1 MNIAPN
7 ITTPTPTHTPTLL
20 PPNLLLSTPSVA
32 SPLQTSSPASP
43 LTASPPASP
52 LESPSPLPKFSS
64 RSSIDIENGKRIDGL
79 DEHGFIYITVKGNAE
94 SRGFAQGF
102 LLADR
107 IVKFIRT
114 YAFFLWT
121 EYGRD
126 ITFFTKMIKDLF
138 GPIVLEQYNEYYLEM
153 KGIAHGVLD
162 KMSKLKTK
170 QEQDKYFTE
179 GAVEGNK
186 IVLPDDS
193 HLDYSNLAYNNPSQE
208 EKGKY
213 TKEGKILINIDFDI
227 IFLLN
232 CVVSVDYVYAKLTDI
247 FNSNKSLKS
256 SSIYKEYFRSLQPV
270 VAAST
275 ESSGKSS
282 NLFSLFGRKKP
293 AASVEGGADRCSAF
307 MAVGDK
313 YVAGGGIICAHIT
326 FDNFVMGQFDN
337 IILFM
342 DTSVASTTEK
352 PSYNILMQTFPGSIF
367 SSTDFFVTSAKM
379 MVTETT
385 IGGFNAFE
393 LHAPSCVR
401 CRKAM
406 QYSGTLDEYVKNL
419 RENNSGDYANTWY
432 VGHTL
437 SKDSKGNQ
445 RPEIMRIELG
455 LKYVHVEKKT
465 NGYFIGFNA
474 CYDPRIRNLECKNDG
489 FFDIRR
495 HSGARRVT
503 LDMKIKEY
511 TEGIKRISATEAQ
524 LIISSHWDIYL
535 EKDNP
540 CSRTICSH
548 YDLDKREYIS
558 QESRPKPYQPRGSVD
573 GKICSSD
580 LCNKMQFLARWGNAC
595 GIDFK
600 KDDFCTLHKQWE
612 YQRAYLEDR
621 LRKPWVVCTEVNIK
635 NPNAV
640 MSTAIKVYDFS
651 NGSASAKG
659 SVNTSATISKPLSPA
674 LAPLPAVP
682 ALAPL
687 PAVPALPAPLSP
699 VPTLPALPP
708 PVPAVAPLPALP
720 APAPAISLPLPSSSK
735 NTLMSTPSLTLYN
748 KNSELINSTP
758 YDDDLFD
765 GVVGGSHKLSQEFDN
780 NKELKEFNKMFN
792 KQNRKSYK
800 SKNSNTRRNK
810 KNDK

>member
-32 SPLQTSSPASP
+32 SPLQTSSPLTASP

-64 RSSIDIENGKRIDGL
+64 HSSIDIENGKRIDGL

-153 KGIAHGVLD
+153 TGIARGVLD
-162 KMSKLKTK
+162 KISKLPTK
-170 QEQDKYFTE
+170 QDKDKYFTE

-621 LRKPWVVCTEVNIK
+621 LRKPWVVCTEVNITK
-635 NPNAV
+635 QHTH

-659 SVNTSATISKPLSPA
+659 SVNTSATISKPLSPITSPITSPVTSPVV
-674 LAPLPAVP
+674 APLP
-682 ALAPL
+682 
-687 PAVPALPAPLSP
+687 S
-699 VPTLPALPP
+699 
-708 PVPAVAPLPALP
+708 PAVAPLPSPAVASLP
-720 APAPAISLPLPSSSK
+720 APVISSPLPPPILPSLSSPK
-735 NTLMSTPSLTLYN
+735 LTLMSNPTTTHKLVKQHEPIN
-748 KNSELINSTP
+748 NNSIS

-780 NKELKEFNKMFN
+780 NKELKEFNKMFK

>member
-1 MNIAPN
+1 MNTAPN
-7 ITTPTPTHTPTLL
+7 ITTPTTPTTPTLL

-52 LESPSPLPKFSS
+52 LESPKFSS
-64 RSSIDIENGKRIDGL
+64 HSSIDIENGKRIDGL
-79 DEHGFIYITVKGNAE
+79 NEHGFIYITVKGNAE
-94 SRGFAQGF
+94 SRGYAQGF

-153 KGIAHGVLD
+153 TGIARGVLD
-162 KMSKLKTK
+162 KISKLPTK
-170 QEQDKYFTE
+170 QDKDKYFTE

-208 EKGKY
+208 EKEKY

-256 SSIYKEYFRSLQPV
+256 SSVYKEYFRSLQPV
-270 VAAST
+270 AAST
-275 ESSGKSS
+275 ESSGKSR
-282 NLFSLFGRKKP
+282 NLFSLFSRKKP

-342 DTSVASTTEK
+342 DTSNTHTPEK

-367 SSTDFFVTSAKM
+367 SSTDFFVTSANM

-535 EKDNP
+535 EKENP

-621 LRKPWVVCTEVNIK
+621 LRKPWVVCTEVNITK
-635 NPNAV
+635 QHTH

-651 NGSASAKG
+651 TGSASAKG
-659 SVNTSATISKPLSPA
+659 SVNTSATISKPLSPVTSPVV
-674 LAPLPAVP
+674 APLPSPAVAPLPTVP

-687 PAVPALPAPLSP
+687 PAVPAISSP
-699 VPTLPALPP
+699 LPP
-708 PVPAVAPLPALP
+708 P
-720 APAPAISLPLPSSSK
+720 ILPSLSSPK
-735 NTLMSTPSLTLYN
+735 PTIMSNPTNTHKLVKQHEPIN
-748 KNSELINSTP
+748 NNSIS

>member
-1 MNIAPN
+1 M
-7 ITTPTPTHTPTLL
+7 T
-20 PPNLLLSTPSVA
+20 
-32 SPLQTSSPASP
+32 
-43 LTASPPASP
+43 
-52 LESPSPLPKFSS
+52 
-64 RSSIDIENGKRIDGL
+64 
-79 DEHGFIYITVKGNAE
+79 
-94 SRGFAQGF
+94 
-102 LLADR
+102 
-107 IVKFIRT
+107 
-114 YAFFLWT
+114 
-121 EYGRD
+121 
-126 ITFFTKMIKDLF
+126 
-138 GPIVLEQYNEYYLEM
+138 
-153 KGIAHGVLD
+153 GIARGVLD

-170 QEQDKYFTE
+170 QDKDKYFTE
-179 GAVEGNK
+179 GAIEGNK
-186 IVLPDDS
+186 IVLPADS

-208 EKGKY
+208 EKEKY
-213 TKEGKILINIDFDI
+213 TKEGKILINMNFDI

-256 SSIYKEYFRSLQPV
+256 SSIYKEYFRSLQP

-437 SKDSKGNQ
+437 SKDSKGKE

-455 LKYVHVEKKT
+455 LRYVHVEKKT

-474 CYDPRIRNLECKNDG
+474 CYDPRIRNLEWKNDG

-535 EKDNP
+535 EKDNNP

-548 YDLDKREYIS
+548 YELDKREYIS

-595 GIDFK
+595 GTDFK
-600 KDDFCTLHKQWE
+600 KDDFCNLHAQWE

-635 NPNAV
+635 KPDAV

-651 NGSASAKG
+651 TGSAIGSTSAKG
-659 SVNTSATISKPLSPA
+659 SVSTNATISKPLSPVTSPV
-674 LAPLPAVP
+674 LPAPVTATLPAVP
-682 ALAPL
+682 ALAP
-687 PAVPALPAPLSP
+687 AISS
-699 VPTLPALPP
+699 
-708 PVPAVAPLPALP
+708 PLPAL
-720 APAPAISLPLPSSSK
+720 APLPTVPAISSPLPPPILPSLSSPK
-735 NTLMSTPSLTLYN
+735 PTIMSTPTPTPTPTPMIV
-748 KNSELINSTP
+748 KQHELINNNISSID
-758 YDDDLFD
+758 DDDLFA

-780 NKELKEFNKMFN
+780 NKELKEFIKMFK

>member
-1 MNIAPN
+1 MNTASN
-7 ITTPTPTHTPTLL
+7 LTTPTPTPTPTLL

-32 SPLQTSSPASP
+32 SPLQTSS
-43 LTASPPASP
+43 PASP

-79 DEHGFIYITVKGNAE
+79 DEHGFIYITVKGDAE

-138 GPIVLEQYNEYYLEM
+138 GPIVLEQYNECYLEM

-162 KMSKLKTK
+162 KISKLKTK
-170 QEQDKYFTE
+170 QGKDEYFTE

-186 IVLPDDS
+186 IVLPADS

-208 EKGKY
+208 EKEKY

-232 CVVSVDYVYAKLTDI
+232 CVVSVDYVYSKLTDI

-270 VAAST
+270 AAST
-275 ESSGKSS
+275 ESSGKSR
-282 NLFSLFGRKKP
+282 NFFSLFGRKKP

-342 DTSVASTTEK
+342 DTSVPSTTEK

-367 SSTDFFVTSAKM
+367 SSTDFFVTSANM

-437 SKDSKGNQ
+437 SKDSNGKQ

-455 LKYVHVEKKT
+455 LRYVHVEKKT

-511 TEGIKRISATEAQ
+511 TQGEKRISATEAQ

-535 EKDNP
+535 EKDNNP

-548 YDLDKREYIS
+548 YELDKREYIS

-595 GIDFK
+595 GTDFK
-600 KDDFCTLHKQWE
+600 KDDFCNLHAQWE

-651 NGSASAKG
+651 TGSAIGSTSAKG
-659 SVNTSATISKPLSPA
+659 SVSTNATISKPLSPVTYS
-674 LAPLPAVP
+674 LPAPVTATLPAVP
-682 ALAPL
+682 ALAP
-687 PAVPALPAPLSP
+687 
-699 VPTLPALPP
+699 
-708 PVPAVAPLPALP
+708 
-720 APAPAISLPLPSSSK
+720 AISSPLPSPSILPSLSSPK
-735 NTLMSTPSLTLYN
+735 PTIMSTPTPTSVPRHTPTPTTALTLDN
-748 KNSELINSTP
+748 KNPELINNNSIS
-758 YDDDLFD
+758 YDDELFA
-765 GVVGGSHKLSQEFDN
+765 VGGGSNKLSQEFDN
-780 NKELKEFNKMFN
+780 NKELKEFIKMFK

>member
-32 SPLQTSSPASP
+32 SPLQTSSPLTASP

-64 RSSIDIENGKRIDGL
+64 HSSIDIENGKRIDGL

-153 KGIAHGVLD
+153 TGIARGVLD
-162 KMSKLKTK
+162 KISKLPTK
-170 QEQDKYFTE
+170 QDKDKYFTE

-595 GIDFK
+595 GTDFK
-600 KDDFCTLHKQWE
+600 KDDFCNLHAQWE

-621 LRKPWVVCTEVNIK
+621 LRKPWVVCTEVNITK
-635 NPNAV
+635 QHTH

-659 SVNTSATISKPLSPA
+659 SVNTSATISKPLSPITSPITSPVTSPVV
-674 LAPLPAVP
+674 APLP
-682 ALAPL
+682 
-687 PAVPALPAPLSP
+687 S
-699 VPTLPALPP
+699 
-708 PVPAVAPLPALP
+708 PAVAPLPSPAVASLP
-720 APAPAISLPLPSSSK
+720 APVISSPLPPPILPSLSSPK
-735 NTLMSTPSLTLYN
+735 LTLMSNPTTTHKLVKQHEPIN
-748 KNSELINSTP
+748 NNSIS

>member
-1 MNIAPN
+1 
-7 ITTPTPTHTPTLL
+7 
-20 PPNLLLSTPSVA
+20 
-32 SPLQTSSPASP
+32 
-43 LTASPPASP
+43 
-52 LESPSPLPKFSS
+52 LPKFSS

-79 DEHGFIYITVKGNAE
+79 DEHGFIYITVKGDAE

-138 GPIVLEQYNEYYLEM
+138 GPIVLEQYNECYLEM
-153 KGIAHGVLD
+153 KGIARGVLD
-162 KMSKLKTK
+162 KISKLKTK
-170 QEQDKYFTE
+170 QGKDEYFTE

-186 IVLPDDS
+186 IVLPADS

-208 EKGKY
+208 EKDKY

-232 CVVSVDYVYAKLTDI
+232 CVVSVDYVYYKLTDI
-247 FNSNKSLKS
+247 FSSNKSLKS

-270 VAAST
+270 AAST
-275 ESSGKSS
+275 ESSGKSR
-282 NLFSLFGRKKP
+282 NFFSLFSRKKP

-342 DTSVASTTEK
+342 DTSVAGTTEK

-367 SSTDFFVTSAKM
+367 SSTDFFVTSANM

-437 SKDSKGNQ
+437 SKDSNGKQ

-455 LKYVHVEKKT
+455 LRYVHVEKKT

-511 TEGIKRISATEAQ
+511 TQGEKRISATEAQ

-535 EKDNP
+535 EKDNNP

-548 YDLDKREYIS
+548 YELDKREYIS

-595 GIDFK
+595 GTDFK
-600 KDDFCTLHKQWE
+600 KDDFCNLHAQWE

-651 NGSASAKG
+651 TGSAIGSTSAKD
-659 SVNTSATISKPLSPA
+659 SVSTNATISKPLSP
-674 LAPLPAVP
+674 VT
-682 ALAPL
+682 
-687 PAVPALPAPLSP
+687 SP
-699 VPTLPALPP
+699 VTATLPTKSSPLPP
-708 PVPAVAPLPALP
+708 PS
-720 APAPAISLPLPSSSK
+720 ILPSLSSPK
-735 NTLMSTPSLTLYN
+735 PTTMSTPTPVPRPTPRPTPTPTPTPTTLTLDN
-748 KNSELINSTP
+748 KNPQPINNNSVS
-758 YDDDLFD
+758 YDDDLFAEI
-765 GVVGGSHKLSQEFDN
+765 GGSHKLSQEFDN
-780 NKELKEFNKMFN
+780 NKELKEFNKMFK

>member
-32 SPLQTSSPASP
+32 SPLQTSSPLTASP

-64 RSSIDIENGKRIDGL
+64 HSSIDIENGKRIDGL

-153 KGIAHGVLD
+153 TGIARGVLD
-162 KMSKLKTK
+162 KISKLPTK
-170 QEQDKYFTE
+170 QDKDKYFTE
-179 GAVEGNK
+179 GAIEGNK
-186 IVLPDDS
+186 IVLPTDS

-208 EKGKY
+208 EKEKY
-213 TKEGKILINIDFDI
+213 TPEGKILINMNFDI

-256 SSIYKEYFRSLQPV
+256 SSVYKEYFRSLQPV
-270 VAAST
+270 AAST
-275 ESSGKSS
+275 ESSGKSR
-282 NLFSLFGRKKP
+282 NLFSLFSRKKP

-548 YDLDKREYIS
+548 YELDKRKYIS

-595 GIDFK
+595 GTDFK
-600 KDDFCTLHKQWE
+600 KDDFCNLHAQWE

-621 LRKPWVVCTEVNIK
+621 LRKPWVVCTEVNITK
-635 NPNAV
+635 QHTH

-659 SVNTSATISKPLSPA
+659 SVNTSATISKPLSPITSPITSPVTSPVV
-674 LAPLPAVP
+674 APLP
-682 ALAPL
+682 
-687 PAVPALPAPLSP
+687 S
-699 VPTLPALPP
+699 
-708 PVPAVAPLPALP
+708 PAVAPLPSPAVASLP
-720 APAPAISLPLPSSSK
+720 APVISSPLPPPILPSLSSPK
-735 NTLMSTPSLTLYN
+735 LTLMSNPTTTHKLVKQHEPIN
-748 KNSELINSTP
+748 NNSIS

>member
-1 MNIAPN
+1 
-7 ITTPTPTHTPTLL
+7 
-20 PPNLLLSTPSVA
+20 
-32 SPLQTSSPASP
+32 
-43 LTASPPASP
+43 
-52 LESPSPLPKFSS
+52 
-64 RSSIDIENGKRIDGL
+64 
-79 DEHGFIYITVKGNAE
+79 
-94 SRGFAQGF
+94 
-102 LLADR
+102 
-107 IVKFIRT
+107 
-114 YAFFLWT
+114 
-121 EYGRD
+121 
-126 ITFFTKMIKDLF
+126 MIKDLF

-162 KMSKLKTK
+162 KISKLKTK

-179 GAVEGNK
+179 GAIEGNK
-186 IVLPDDS
+186 IVLPADS

-208 EKGKY
+208 EKEKY
-213 TKEGKILINIDFDI
+213 TKEGKILINMNFDI

-256 SSIYKEYFRSLQPV
+256 SSIYKEYIRSLQP

-282 NLFSLFGRKKP
+282 NFFSLFGRKKP

-342 DTSVASTTEK
+342 DTSTESKTEK

-379 MVTETT
+379 MGTETT

-437 SKDSKGNQ
+437 SKDSKGSQ

-455 LKYVHVEKKT
+455 LRYVHVEKKT

-535 EKDNP
+535 EKENP

-548 YDLDKREYIS
+548 YELDKREYIS

-640 MSTAIKVYDFS
+640 MSRAIKEYDFATGS
-651 NGSASAKG
+651 AIGSASDKG
-659 SVNTSATISKPLSPA
+659 SVSTSATISKPLSPIISPS
-674 LAPLPAVP
+674 LAPLPSPLPAVP
-682 ALAPL
+682 AVAP
-687 PAVPALPAPLSP
+687 AISSPL
-699 VPTLPALPP
+699 
-708 PVPAVAPLPALP
+708 PAVAPLPA
-720 APAPAISLPLPSSSK
+720 PAISSPLPPPILPSLSSPK
-735 NTLMSTPSLTLYN
+735 LTLMSNPTNTHNLV
-748 KNSELINSTP
+748 KQHELINNNSIS
-758 YDDDLFD
+758 YDDDLFA
-765 GVVGGSHKLSQEFDN
+765 GIGGSHKLSQEFDN
-780 NKELKEFNKMFN
+780 NKELKEFNKMFK

>member
-1 MNIAPN
+1 MSTSSNL
-7 ITTPTPTHTPTLL
+7 TTPTPT
-20 PPNLLLSTPSVA
+20 PNSLLSKSPVATSVA
-32 SPLQTSSPASP
+32 SPLQTPSPASP
-43 LTASPPASP
+43 F
-52 LESPSPLPKFSS
+52 ESPSSLTKLSS
-64 RSSIDIENGKRIDGL
+64 RSSIEIENGKRIDGL
-79 DEHGFIYITVKGNAE
+79 DEHGFIYISVKGNAK

-153 KGIAHGVLD
+153 EGIALGVVD
-162 KMSKLKTK
+162 KMSKLKSK
-170 QEQDKYFTE
+170 EEKDKYFTE

-186 IVLPDDS
+186 IVLPADS

-208 EKGKY
+208 EREKY
-213 TKEGKILINIDFDI
+213 TNEGKILIDMNFDI

-232 CVVSVDYVYAKLTDI
+232 CVVSVDYVYAKLVDI
-247 FNSNKSLKS
+247 FNSNKPLRS

-270 VAAST
+270 AAST

-282 NLFSLFGRKKP
+282 NFFSFSLFNRKNP
-293 AASVEGGADRCSAF
+293 AASVEVGADRCSAF
-307 MAVGDK
+307 MAVGDN

-342 DTSVASTTEK
+342 DTSNEHERGKK

-367 SSTDFFVTSAKM
+367 SSTDFFVTSANIM
-379 MVTETT
+379 GTETT

-406 QYSGTLDEYVKNL
+406 QYSGTLDDYVKNL

-432 VGHTL
+432 IGHTL
-437 SKDSKGNQ
+437 SKDSTGKE
-445 RPEIMRIELG
+445 RPEILRVELG

-511 TEGIKRISATEAQ
+511 TQGEKRISTKEAQ
-524 LIISSHWDIYL
+524 KIISSHWDIYL

-548 YDLDKREYIS
+548 YELDKRKYIS

-595 GIDFK
+595 GTAFK
-600 KDDFCTLHKQWE
+600 KDDFCTLHAQWE

-621 LRKPWVVCTEVNIK
+621 LTKPWVVCTQVNIAK
-635 NPNAV
+635 QKVDMNSAIKEYDFDTG
-640 MSTAIKVYDFS
+640 TAIGNVSD
-651 NGSASAKG
+651 KG
-659 SVNTSATISKPLSPA
+659 IVATSAIVGKPLSPA
-674 LAPLPAVP
+674 SAVPLP
-682 ALAPL
+682 
-687 PAVPALPAPLSP
+687 SP
-699 VPTLPALPP
+699 VTA
-708 PVPAVAPLPALP
+708 PVPLPALP
-720 APAPAISLPLPSSSK
+720 ALPTTSSPLPPPILPSSSSS
-735 NTLMSTPSLTLYN
+735 NITPTVVKQSPEPTTSSVL
-748 KNSELINSTP
+748 
-758 YDDDLFD
+758 YDDDLS
-765 GVVGGSHKLSQEFDN
+765 GGGSHKLAQEFDN
-780 NKELKEFNKMFN
+780 NKELKEFIKMFK

-800 SKNSNTRRNK
+800 SKKSNTRRNK

>member
-32 SPLQTSSPASP
+32 SPLQTSSPLTASP

-64 RSSIDIENGKRIDGL
+64 HSSIDIENGKRIDGL

-153 KGIAHGVLD
+153 TGIARGVLD
-162 KMSKLKTK
+162 KISKLPTK
-170 QEQDKYFTE
+170 QDKDKYFTE

-621 LRKPWVVCTEVNIK
+621 LRKPWVVCTEVNITK
-635 NPNAV
+635 QHTH

-659 SVNTSATISKPLSPA
+659 SVNTSATISKPLSPITS
-674 LAPLPAVP
+674 PIT
-682 ALAPL
+682 
-687 PAVPALPAPLSP
+687 SP
-699 VPTLPALPP
+699 VTS
-708 PVPAVAPLPALP
+708 PVVAPLPSPAVASLP
-720 APAPAISLPLPSSSK
+720 APVISSPLPPPILPSLSSPK
-735 NTLMSTPSLTLYN
+735 LTLMSNPTTTHKLVKQHEPIN
-748 KNSELINSTP
+748 NNSIS